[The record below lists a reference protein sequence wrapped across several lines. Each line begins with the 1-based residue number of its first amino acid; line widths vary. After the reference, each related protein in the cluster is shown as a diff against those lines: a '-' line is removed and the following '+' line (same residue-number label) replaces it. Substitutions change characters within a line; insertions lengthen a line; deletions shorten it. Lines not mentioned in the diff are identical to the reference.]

1 MTRFRNRWRNGT
13 IGRSL
18 RVLPQNDRR
27 KIIFVT
33 VFQVCMGALDLLGVL
48 LIGLLGAL
56 AVTGVQS
63 HEPTK
68 SVKSILQLLHI
79 SGYSF
84 QTQAAVLGSAA
95 VALLVGRTLLSIFF
109 TRRILFFLSRRGA
122 KISAS
127 LISRLLSQSLLTVQ
141 LRTTHEILY
150 AVTRGVD
157 FIMLEVLATSIVL
170 VSDVALLLIMA
181 IGLFIVDPIT
191 ALCTFLV
198 FAAISYFLYRI
209 MNVRA
214 GTLGQ
219 LSSQLNIKSNE
230 KIIEVFGSYRESVV
244 RNRRDYYAREIGKL
258 RYELADSS
266 AEIRFMPYI
275 SKYVIETTVVLGA
288 LLIGST
294 EFIFQDATRAVA
306 TVAIFLGAGTRI
318 APAVLRVQQGFV
330 QIRGS
335 LGMATPTLDLVESL
349 GNAAHVENVDDAV
362 DTVHEGFVADIEIQ
376 KVSLTYPGK
385 ATPAISEVTLSIPAG
400 SSVAFVGPSGAGK
413 TTIVDVLLGVLHPD
427 KGQVVISGL
436 SPLAAVST
444 WPGAVSYVP
453 QDVVISN
460 GSFRENI
467 ALGYPPERAADE
479 LVLNALKVANLD
491 EFVAGLPDGIDSP
504 VGERGAKISGGQ
516 RQRLGIAR
524 AMFTKP
530 LLLVLDEATSSLDG
544 ETEVSISEAIQAL
557 RGSTT
562 VVMIAHRLSTVRN
575 ADMIVY
581 MNRGKV
587 IATGTFNEVR
597 SAVPDFDRQAKLMGL

>member
-1 MTRFRNRWRNGT
+1 MTRIRNRWRHST

-18 RVLPQNDRR
+18 RVLPRNDRR

-68 SVKSILQLLHI
+68 TVESVLRLLHI

-84 QTQAAVLGSAA
+84 QTQAAVLGSIA
-95 VALLVGRTLLSIFF
+95 VTLLVGRTLLSIFF

-122 KISAS
+122 NISAN

-181 IGLFIVDPIT
+181 VGLFIVDPIT

-198 FAAISYFLYRI
+198 FALIGYFLYRI

-214 GTLGQ
+214 GKLGQ
-219 LSSQLNIKSNE
+219 LSSQLNIESNE

-288 LLIGST
+288 LLIGSA
-294 EFIFQDATRAVA
+294 EFVLQDATRAVA

-349 GNAAHVENVDDAV
+349 GDAAQVENVDDSV
-362 DTVHEGFVADIEIQ
+362 DVIHAGFTSDIDIEE
-376 KVSLTYPGK
+376 VSLTYPGK
-385 ATPAISEVTLSIPAG
+385 TTPAISGVTLSIPAG

-413 TTIVDVLLGVLHPD
+413 TTIVDVLLGVLQPD
-427 KGQVVISGL
+427 EGRVVISGL
-436 SPLAAVST
+436 SPLSAVAK

-460 GSFRENI
+460 GSFRENV
-467 ALGYPPERAADE
+467 ALGYPPERAVDE
-479 LVLNALKVANLD
+479 LVRNALTVANLD
-491 EFVAGLPDGIDSP
+491 EFVAGLPEGVDSP
-504 VGERGAKISGGQ
+504 VGERGTKISGGQ

-544 ETEVSISEAIQAL
+544 ETEASISEAIQSL